1 MRWHDDGF
9 PLIAVFQDPEQRQ
22 TGVVVKRPQ
31 HEVIKDDEV
40 ILLDVVDD
48 LKKASVKFVERYTPD
63 EPVHGEVSPL
73 LYPINP
79 DGTCQERFSASCRAV
94 ELVIRKEGVATG
106 AAVIVSAC
114 LIDKAF
120 GRAFVTWPG
129 RAAFVQLGPC
139 RTRGFQVSPFFL
151 CLRKQT
157 VSVRGYSESYRI
169 TTT

>member
-22 TGVVVKRPQ
+22 TGVVVKRLQ

-73 LYPINP
+73 LYPMK
-79 DGTCQERFSASCRAV
+79 Q
-94 ELVIRKEGVATG
+94 
-106 AAVIVSAC
+106 AC
-114 LIDKAF
+114 LPMAHARNDF
-120 GRAFVTWPG
+120 PHPVVP
-129 RAAFVQLGPC
+129 L
-139 RTRGFQVSPFFL
+139 S
-151 CLRKQT
+151 
-157 VSVRGYSESYRI
+157 SS
-169 TTT
+169 